1 MFTSWPYASIGPNVN
16 FSVGCTAPGIFRVPG
31 QLSTINALYDYYS
44 NRFLN
49 YSNIDDPDKIQST
62 VGTGDLPAHIEF
74 TVHDVASLLKKILL
88 GLPGGLLGSLSLFKV
103 ICSIDTKAQRGPEQ
117 SEADFIAFKARLIAL
132 AISSVTSD
140 HRFSLICAI
149 LGLAALIGHESEKVA
164 NERPGNCGPSSEL
177 MGYRALGVVLGPLL
191 LGDDIN
197 DIFGRETL
205 EGQNAQASDSSK
217 KSRRQKRVSTT
228 EQKLGQ
234 NEALLAHV
242 EKAKITAR
250 IGEMLISM
258 WRDVVKQ
265 LRSLAINGISDSQH
279 RGSEP
284 QPKSGRSRFT
294 LPSSQDGFIRGTQQ
308 SDVFVES
315 STSAKKVRLSNWQ
328 SRPSRGS
335 RQSSSSKGGDWL
347 HEACV
352 TDSGDDRPLLGSTGR
367 KTSKPRQLHFPYT
380 DGRKVSKVRF
390 AGRSGVGLNHETS
403 LQHDEGA
410 PIPDEVVLQHPFV
423 TADIAHVHKPPYET
437 PEEVE
442 NPFASEHGSDNYG
455 DLLRSKLLSSQA
467 AASLDKPSPG
477 LHRPS
482 SGTPHRNSGMSTNT
496 QPAGDGDEKVE
507 ARLSHAEPIEPTV
520 EIPPE
525 GSQEHAQLLADS
537 FGELGR
543 LNEIDGDN
551 GLLISSAGLPR
562 KPPGRGEASFYD
574 HALSGGSRRNS
585 VRLLAQRF
593 SQSSQG
599 HYVQELSY
607 ASQPPK
613 VCATLYA
620 APIETQSSPPPVPK
634 KHTPPLMQTHT
645 AATETL
651 SLLPQ
656 VPEKDTRRALH
667 HSNSDLV
674 RGKESLI
681 PRPVRE
687 IGRPRRKGESRSPSP
702 IKETPPATQVRKTG
716 SQSNVVSDDQFATA
730 FANGLGTSGDDAD
743 RTHLKSSITELASS
757 RPQWTPRGPGMRK
770 AHTVSSLKTS
780 SPLDTLMRSTNPGR
794 LPSVSSSSAPSESKL
809 PERGRS
815 ASVSQDSDTASS
827 RHLSPALRT
836 ITPSTSAFLF
846 AEIRRLQR
854 QLEKK
859 NEEVSQVRRNLDV
872 VKEAGSNRER
882 SYSHEGTASGDDI
895 RKELESW
902 KRRAQEAE
910 RKLGKGSEDDEPKSM
925 EVPKDGPRTLD
936 EFTVAD
942 AAPPIGPE
950 KIEKSLGG
958 IVPAG
963 AERCQKPGVQ
973 KRIEASQDAPQ
984 TPDKRSTFSQTSGK
998 PTGGMEGSWSPP
1010 SGAVGKQAQDDGVR
1024 APIEISRDGLQT
1036 PEGSPE
1042 AEGSGRKGKGWS
1054 EQSARKVSRVAFV
1067 EPSPRMSSNTSG
1079 KQERCGSSS
1088 GPANAW
1094 RNL

>member
-1 MFTSWPYASIGPNVN
+1 MFISWPYASIDPNAN
-16 FSVGCTAPGIFRVPG
+16 FSVGCTVPGIFRVPG

-103 ICSIDTKAQRGPEQ
+103 ICSIDTKVQRRLEQ
-117 SEADFIAFKARLIAL
+117 SVADFITFKARLIAL

-164 NERPGNCGPSSEL
+164 NGGPSNYGPSSEL

-197 DIFGRETL
+197 DILGSETL

-217 KSRRQKRVSTT
+217 KSRRQKRGSTI

-242 EKAKITAR
+242 EKAKITAKM
-250 IGEMLISM
+250 GEMLISM

-265 LRSLAINGISDSQH
+265 LRNLAVNGTSDSQH
-279 RGSEP
+279 RDSEP
-284 QPKSGRSRFT
+284 QPTSGRSRFT
-294 LPSSQDGFIRGTQQ
+294 LSSSQDGFIRGTQQ

-315 STSAKKVRLSNWQ
+315 SGSAKKVKLSSWQ

-335 RQSSSSKGGDWL
+335 RHSSSSKGGDWL

-390 AGRSGVGLNHETS
+390 AGHSGIGLNHGTS

-410 PIPDEVVLQHPFV
+410 PIPDELIPKHPFV
-423 TADIAHVHKPPYET
+423 TADITHVHKPPYET
-437 PEEVE
+437 AEEVE
-442 NPFASEHGSDNYG
+442 NPFASEHGSDNYS

-467 AASLDKPSPG
+467 AASLDRASPG
-477 LHRPS
+477 SHRPS
-482 SGTPHRNSGMSTNT
+482 HGTPHRNSGMSTTT

-507 ARLSHAEPIEPTV
+507 ARLSQTNPIESIV
-520 EIPPE
+520 QIPPE

-537 FGELGR
+537 FGDLGR
-543 LNEIDGDN
+543 LNEIDGDK
-551 GLLISSAGLPR
+551 GLLISSTGPPR
-562 KPPGRGEASFYD
+562 KPPARGEASFYD

-607 ASQPPK
+607 ASQPPR
-613 VCATLYA
+613 VCATVYA
-620 APIETQSSPPPVPK
+620 APIETQSSPPPVAK
-634 KHTPPLMQTHT
+634 KDTPPPTHT
-645 AATETL
+645 ATTETH
-651 SLLPQ
+651 SLPPQ
-656 VPEKDTRRALH
+656 VLENNTRRALH

-687 IGRPRRKGESRSPSP
+687 IGRGRRKGESRSPSP
-702 IKETPPATQVRKTG
+702 IKERPPATQVRKTG
-716 SQSNVVSDDQFATA
+716 SQLNIVSDDYLATT
-730 FANGLGTSGDDAD
+730 FANGLGTSGDDIEP
-743 RTHLKSSITELASS
+743 TNLKSSITELASS
-757 RPQWTPRGPGMRK
+757 TPQWTPRGPGMRK
-770 AHTVSSLKTS
+770 AHTMSSLKTS
-780 SPLDTLMRSTNPGR
+780 SPLDALMRSTNPGR

-815 ASVSQDSDTASS
+815 PSISQDSNTASS
-827 RHLSPALRT
+827 HHLSPALRT
-836 ITPSTSAFLF
+836 NTTSTSAFLV

-872 VKEAGSNRER
+872 VKEAGSTRER
-882 SYSHEGTASGDDI
+882 SCSHEGNTYGDDV

-902 KRRAQEAE
+902 KRRAVEAE
-910 RKLGKGSEDDEPKSM
+910 RKLGKGSEDDEQRYV

-936 EFTVAD
+936 ESTVAD
-942 AAPPIGPE
+942 AAPLIGPE
-950 KIEKSLGG
+950 KIEKSLGE
-958 IVPAG
+958 ILLAG
-963 AERCQKPGVQ
+963 AERSQEQDVQ
-973 KRIEASQDAPQ
+973 ERIEPSKDVPQ
-984 TPDKRSTFSQTSGK
+984 TPDKRSIFSQTSGK
-998 PTGGMEGSWSPP
+998 PTGGMEGSWSPA
-1010 SGAVGKQAQDDGVR
+1010 SGAVGEQALDDRVR
-1024 APIEISRDGLQT
+1024 KPIEISRDGLQT
-1036 PEGSPE
+1036 PERSPD
-1042 AEGSGRKGKGWS
+1042 AEGSGRKGKGSS
-1054 EQSARKVSRVAFV
+1054 EQSPSKVSRVAFV
-1067 EPSPRMSSNTSG
+1067 EPSPRMSSNESG
-1079 KQERCGSSS
+1079 KQKRSDVPS

>member
-1 MFTSWPYASIGPNVN
+1 MFTSWPCASIDPNVN

-103 ICSIDTKAQRGPEQ
+103 ICSIDTKVRRGPEQ
-117 SEADFIAFKARLIAL
+117 SEADFIAFKARLVAL

-140 HRFSLICAI
+140 HCFSLICAI

-164 NERPGNCGPSSEL
+164 NERPSNYGPSPEL

-197 DIFGRETL
+197 NIFGSETL
-205 EGQNAQASDSSK
+205 EGQSAQASDSSK
-217 KSRRQKRVSTT
+217 KSRRQKRVSTI

-265 LRSLAINGISDSQH
+265 LRNLAVNGVSDSQH
-279 RGSEP
+279 RDSEP
-284 QPKSGRSRFT
+284 QPTRGRSRFT
-294 LPSSQDGFIRGTQQ
+294 LSSSEDGFIRGTQQ

-315 STSAKKVRLSNWQ
+315 SSSTKKVRLSNWQ

-335 RQSSSSKGGDWL
+335 RHSSSSKGGDWL

-390 AGRSGVGLNHETS
+390 AGHSGRGLNHET

-410 PIPDEVVLQHPFV
+410 PTPDELILKHPFV
-423 TADIAHVHKPPYET
+423 AADITHVHKPPYET

-442 NPFASEHGSDNYG
+442 NPFASEHGSDDYG
-455 DLLRSKLLSSQA
+455 DLLKSA
-467 AASLDKPSPG
+467 AASLDRPSPG

-482 SGTPHRNSGMSTNT
+482 YGTPHRNSGMSTTT
-496 QPAGDGDEKVE
+496 QPAGNGDEKVE
-507 ARLSHAEPIEPTV
+507 ARLSQANPIEPTV
-520 EIPPE
+520 QIPPE
-525 GSQEHAQLLADS
+525 GSQEHTQLLADS
-537 FGELGR
+537 FGDLGR
-543 LNEIDGDN
+543 LNEIDGDK
-551 GLLISSAGLPR
+551 GLLISSAGPPR
-562 KPPGRGEASFYD
+562 KPPARGEASFYD

-599 HYVQELSY
+599 HYVQELSF
-607 ASQPPK
+607 ASQPPR
-613 VCATLYA
+613 VCATVYA
-620 APIETQSSPPPVPK
+620 APIETQSSPPLVPK
-634 KHTPPLMQTHT
+634 DTPLTHKAT
-645 AATETL
+645 TETQ
-651 SLLPQ
+651 SLPPQ

-687 IGRPRRKGESRSPSP
+687 IGRGRRKGESRSPSP

-716 SQSNVVSDDQFATA
+716 SQLNIVSDDHFATA
-730 FANGLGTSGDDAD
+730 FANGLGTSGDDTD
-743 RTHLKSSITELASS
+743 HTNSKSSITELASS
-757 RPQWTPRGPGMRK
+757 TPQWTQRGPGMRK
-770 AHTVSSLKTS
+770 AHTMSSLKTS
-780 SPLDTLMRSTNPGR
+780 SPLDALMRSTNAGR

-809 PERGRS
+809 LERGRS
-815 ASVSQDSDTASS
+815 PSISQDSDTASS
-827 RHLSPALRT
+827 RHLSPALRP
-836 ITPSTSAFLF
+836 ITASTSAFLF

-872 VKEAGSNRER
+872 VKEAGSTHER
-882 SYSHEGTASGDDI
+882 SCSHEGAPYEDDI
-895 RKELESW
+895 RKQLESW
-902 KRRAQEAE
+902 KRRAKEAE
-910 RKLGKGSEDDEPKSM
+910 RKLGKGSENDEQKYAD
-925 EVPKDGPRTLD
+925 VPMDG
-936 EFTVAD
+936 D
-942 AAPPIGPE
+942 AAPPMGSE
-950 KIEKSLGG
+950 KIEKSQGEIL
-958 IVPAG
+958 PAG
-963 AERCQKPGVQ
+963 AENPQKQDVQ
-973 KRIEASQDAPQ
+973 KRIEPSKDVPQ
-984 TPDKRSTFSQTSGK
+984 TPDKRSVFSQTSGK
-998 PTGGMEGSWSPP
+998 PTGGMEGSWSPS
-1010 SGAVGKQAQDDGVR
+1010 SGAVGKQARDDGVR
-1024 APIEISRDGLQT
+1024 KPVEVSSPGLQA
-1036 PEGSPE
+1036 PARSPDT
-1042 AEGSGRKGKGWS
+1042 EGSGRKGRGSS
-1054 EQSARKVSRVAFV
+1054 EQSPSKVSRVVFV
-1067 EPSPRMSSNTSG
+1067 EPSPRVSSNESG
-1079 KQERCGSSS
+1079 KRKKSDGPS
-1088 GPANAW
+1088 GLANAW